1 MIAYNVYLYIAAL
14 GVNVRICRVQGRA
27 LPVRQD
33 VRHAAWPVGSCEL
46 RQPRTE
52 AEGKA
57 STRAT
62 SPLARSDK
70 ESLIGALQNGQY
82 GTWPK
87 TEGCWMPETEWPGR
101 VGTGT
106 MR

>member
-14 GVNVRICRVQGRA
+14 GVNGRICRGQGRA

-57 STRAT
+57 SKQVRRHAQLRVSTTYAAFAEVRKAGRHFCRCV
-62 SPLARSDK
+62 A
-70 ESLIGALQNGQY
+70 
-82 GTWPK
+82 
-87 TEGCWMPETEWPGR
+87 PGPF
-101 VGTGT
+101 V
-106 MR
+106 